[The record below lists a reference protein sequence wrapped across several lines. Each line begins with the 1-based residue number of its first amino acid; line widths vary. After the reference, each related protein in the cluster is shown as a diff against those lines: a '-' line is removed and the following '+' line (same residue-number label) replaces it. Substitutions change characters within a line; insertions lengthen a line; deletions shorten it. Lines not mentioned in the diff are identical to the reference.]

1 MKKRVSVDKY
11 TIAHIHKQIIQLR
24 NEHCLTREV
33 SACEVSTLLGTVIET
48 LRQHLNKFPSLGM
61 FDRSSSP
68 LTFEYLCSLSA
79 EEVARYFPD
88 NSHDLLMVEEKRNN
102 FNAYS
107 LADIHRA
114 ILQASGISNACTVLK
129 IHSNTLKSWIA
140 KFELDGKL
148 LTFKSL
154 KNLSLQFAGELY
166 GEQYNAL
173 LRKIS
178 PLCQGTM
185 ADIHEKIRE
194 SKSLS
199 QASSLLGINQ
209 NTLKDHLSRFTFD
222 ETNLSFAY
230 LRNLSVPAAKKKFG
244 TQYDQPMV
252 IERVDLWKYSMS
264 HLHETILK
272 VKTFQQAARALHSNR
287 SSLRN
292 HLMHRFKLCKKSS
305 VLEQLKKLSPNEA
318 VCFFGKDKYYG
329 AKSAVTKC
337 VDPSKDTA
345 VAYSQIRSTEEVP
358 ETVSLVGEQK
368 YFSRQ
373 KNAYPFFCPSALT
386 STKTRLLQELTSLDT
401 AKGVS
406 IEHLRLFVEGEKQAR
421 IAVEE
426 PFFECFVIDF
436 SYLQKFLERHLKSD
450 SLNSNENRK

>member
-1 MKKRVSVDKY
+1 MGKTSKKLKNTTLADIHAASQRIKGKPSKVAAFFAVRSAVLARQLGKFQILGQGSSCHLTFQGLCQLSSEEASADFGMEYHKPIMKKRVSVDKY

-173 LRKIS
+173 LRKIF
-178 PLCQGTM
+178 LCVNVLWLISM
-185 ADIHEKIRE
+185 RK
-194 SKSLS
+194 
-199 QASSLLGINQ
+199 
-209 NTLKDHLSRFTFD
+209 
-222 ETNLSFAY
+222 FARVKAF
-230 LRNLSVPAAKKKFG
+230 LRP
-244 TQYDQPMV
+244 
-252 IERVDLWKYSMS
+252 
-264 HLHETILK
+264 
-272 VKTFQQAARALHSNR
+272 
-287 SSLRN
+287 
-292 HLMHRFKLCKKSS
+292 
-305 VLEQLKKLSPNEA
+305 
-318 VCFFGKDKYYG
+318 
-329 AKSAVTKC
+329 
-337 VDPSKDTA
+337 
-345 VAYSQIRSTEEVP
+345 VAY
-358 ETVSLVGEQK
+358 
-368 YFSRQ
+368 
-373 KNAYPFFCPSALT
+373 
-386 STKTRLLQELTSLDT
+386 
-401 AKGVS
+401 
-406 IEHLRLFVEGEKQAR
+406 
-421 IAVEE
+421 
-426 PFFECFVIDF
+426 
-436 SYLQKFLERHLKSD
+436 
-450 SLNSNENRK
+450 